1 MASLIDFNE
10 VTDHQDWERFAMAFV
25 QLQGLEIVERC
36 AVGPDGGRD
45 FIAVSRN
52 SFGGAYRWLVSCKHR
67 RSGTVG
73 VGDDEAKANK
83 LREFRCNGF
92 MFVYS
97 RPISQGLLDSFE
109 RVRQT
114 ERVDLHVL
122 TDREIENFLVANSQ
136 AYLLIRQY
144 FPRSWERLSGVV
156 TVEECDCGNYS
167 EDIYL
172 IPFND
177 LQTRQVEHMLCCG
190 ACGSYKIQGLDEA
203 GVNYGPAIQVRFES

>member
-25 QLQGLEIVERC
+25 QLQGLDIAERC

-45 FIAVSRN
+45 FIAVSHN

-73 VGDDEAKANK
+73 VDDDEAKANK

-114 ERVDLHVL
+114 ERVDLHVF
-122 TDREIENFLVANSQ
+122 TDREIENFLVANSV
-136 AYLLIRQY
+136 AYILIRQY
-144 FPRSWERLSGVV
+144 FPKSWERLSGVV
-156 TVEECDCGNYS
+156 AVEECDCGSSS

-177 LQTRQVEHMLCCG
+177 RKTRQVEHMLCCC
-190 ACGSYKIQGLDEA
+190 ACGSYKIQALEEA
-203 GVNYGPAIQVRFES
+203 GIDYGPGIQIHSER